1 MARAVYRTELKQQ
14 RLQIKAMI
22 EQARQ
27 EVDLLEKADQALERA
42 KQFDAV
48 ANTLEE
54 QIRDAENSNS

>member
-14 RLQIKAMI
+14 RLQIKAKI

>member
-27 EVDLLEKADQALERA
+27 EVDLLEKAEQALERA

>member
-1 MARAVYRTELKQQ
+1 MAQTVYRTELKQQ
-14 RLQIKAMI
+14 RLQIKAKI

>member
-27 EVDLLEKADQALERA
+27 EVDLLEKAEQALERA

-48 ANTLEE
+48 ANTLED